1 MRIIINLLFTCIGL
15 IMTAQNN
22 AKQFPEDF
30 FGTYKGDLEITN
42 PQGKQTIQMEFH
54 LRPTDI
60 SGTYDY
66 IIVYIVNGNRQERN
80 YNLLEKDKA
89 KGLYQVDENNG
100 ILLDVKCI
108 NNTLFSMFEVQ
119 GNILTTTERFYDD
132 AMDFEITFANKRN
145 SNASKTTDETPINVT
160 SYPITV
166 LQKGNLIK
174 QKFQK

>member
-1 MRIIINLLFTCIGL
+1 
-15 IMTAQNN
+15 MTAQNN

-108 NNTLFSMFEVQ
+108 NNTLFS
-119 GNILTTTERFYDD
+119 
-132 AMDFEITFANKRN
+132 
-145 SNASKTTDETPINVT
+145 
-160 SYPITV
+160 
-166 LQKGNLIK
+166 
-174 QKFQK
+174 

>member
-1 MRIIINLLFTCIGL
+1 
-15 IMTAQNN
+15 
-22 AKQFPEDF
+22 
-30 FGTYKGDLEITN
+30 
-42 PQGKQTIQMEFH
+42 
-54 LRPTDI
+54 
-60 SGTYDY
+60 
-66 IIVYIVNGNRQERN
+66 
-80 YNLLEKDKA
+80 
-89 KGLYQVDENNG
+89 
-100 ILLDVKCI
+100 
-108 NNTLFSMFEVQ
+108 MFEIQ